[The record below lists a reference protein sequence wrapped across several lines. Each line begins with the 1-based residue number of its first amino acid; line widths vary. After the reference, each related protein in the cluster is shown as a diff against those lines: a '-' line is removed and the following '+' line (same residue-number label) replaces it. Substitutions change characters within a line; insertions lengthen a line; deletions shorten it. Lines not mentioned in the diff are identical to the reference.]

1 MGWAAARHVD
11 PRAIIA
17 LMMPALTKD
26 EAARRLIEWHFRVEP
41 YLREVYRMLAED
53 EDAQDEPI
61 KLLEVNE
68 ATIATGAIEAFGFT
82 PTDEIPFMTVIAE
95 VTSDEL
101 AALRERP
108 GAFPK
113 GWSLSRAEHFQRP
126 GQS

>member
-1 MGWAAARHVD
+1 MV
-11 PRAIIA
+11 
-17 LMMPALTKD
+17 PALNKD

-53 EDAQDEPI
+53 EDAQGEPI

-68 ATIATGAIEAFGFT
+68 ATIATGSIEAFGFT

-101 AALRERP
+101 EALRDKP

-113 GWSLSRAEHFQRP
+113 GWSLSRVERFQRP
-126 GQS
+126 GQG